1 MARRNDDEPTA
12 KGSFARRRF
21 QRRHGVRVVSAASAV
36 HSIAALAEAQRF
48 ALGSAASSRSKK
60 ATTKAGA
67 THITA
72 TAVMAS
78 SHHEGVNGR
87 SDL

>member
-1 MARRNDDEPTA
+1 MARRNDNERTA

-21 QRRHGVRVVSAASAV
+21 QRCHGVRVVSPASTV
-36 HSIAALAEAQRF
+36 HLIDALAEVQRL

-60 ATTKAGA
+60 PTTKAGA

-72 TAVMAS
+72 TAVTAS
-78 SHHEGVNGR
+78 SHHEGVKGR
-87 SDL
+87 GGL